1 MANKKIQIKNAN
13 GDLLYPR
20 TTLDNIVSAVG
31 STVSVSIPTLTN
43 GKLDPSYLPS
53 YVDDIIDLKTIAG
66 TAPTSCAVG
75 DMYFNSTSGNL

>member
-31 STVSVSIPTLTN
+31 STVSVRRYEFDNT
-43 GKLDPSYLPS
+43 Y
-53 YVDDIIDLKTIAG
+53 
-66 TAPTSCAVG
+66 
-75 DMYFNSTSGNL
+75 